1 MARAP
6 KIRATAEVAGQSIT
20 LRDRGALR
28 MLELL
33 IAAGGDW
40 VDPISAG
47 IGGATLTR
55 NATLLR
61 SRYSLPVESETV
73 RTERGFHNRHRLA
86 RAATLKVE
94 GGANV

>member
-1 MARAP
+1 MAHAP
-6 KIRATAEVAGQSIT
+6 KIRATAEVAGQSIA

-33 IAAGGDW
+33 TAAGGEW

-73 RTERGFHNRHRLA
+73 RTERGFHNRHRLS
-86 RAATLKVE
+86 RPVTLKVD
-94 GGANV
+94 GCSHV